1 MTFHLSRVSKRL
13 FESLIG
19 IGFES
24 LFWFDGAPLW
34 GTNLFSDESL
44 RVLSDWKIRG
54 ERFGVDV
61 AIETAD
67 IALLKDDLGKILE
80 AMAISRATL
89 GNMRQNLVIAL
100 VTVAGLLA
108 GVFSG
113 NVHMAAA
120 CWPTSFRC

>member
-1 MTFHLSRVSKRL
+1 
-13 FESLIG
+13 
-19 IGFES
+19 
-24 LFWFDGAPLW
+24 
-34 GTNLFSDESL
+34 
-44 RVLSDWKIRG
+44 
-54 ERFGVDV
+54 
-61 AIETAD
+61 
-67 IALLKDDLGKILE
+67 
-80 AMAISRATL
+80 MAISRATL

>member
-1 MTFHLSRVSKRL
+1 MCGRGGTGRRSGFKIHHLHGYVGSSPTPR
-13 FESLIG
+13 
-19 IGFES
+19 
-24 LFWFDGAPLW
+24 
-34 GTNLFSDESL
+34 THLFSDESL

-67 IALLKDDLGKILE
+67 IALLKDDLGKIPE

-100 VTVAGLLA
+100 VTVSGLLA